1 MSGMG
6 GGGVRAGGGGSKHVA
21 ATRRKAPKA
30 YGKATATRIPPPQ
43 ANKTP
48 RKEKKKT
55 KARRGR
61 PGKAQRGQT
70 AILTRVRAGGAPSRS
85 SQADNQPPSRQHHLR
100 ADAPLL
106 ATHAPSRGREHY
118 QAPPA
123 GRLIR
128 SLRLRV
134 LLLPTSVRRAA
145 PSRPHTYY
153 GTSIAEDRKAPG
165 WPDRTQEFFLFHR
178 ASSGQITIN
187 REDNGGVMDRWASAR
202 AIFLRKTKSVD
213 KVDHAAVARSL
224 CPRAMGAAVPALVGL
239 CRKDA
244 SGVTTDQTSGGATP

>member
-1 MSGMG
+1 MG
-6 GGGVRAGGGGSKHVA
+6 RL
-21 ATRRKAPKA
+21 RRR
-30 YGKATATRIPPPQ
+30 GFPPPQ
-43 ANKTP
+43 ANKTTP
-48 RKEKKKT
+48 KRKEKNKGEAGQ
-55 KARRGR
+55 ARAGPAR
-61 PGKAQRGQT
+61 PDSHPHSR
-70 AILTRVRAGGAPSRS
+70 RVRAGGAPSRS

-100 ADAPLL
+100 AADAPLL
-106 ATHAPSRGREHY
+106 ASHAPSRGREHY